1 MAKYGKAWQSM
12 AKHDKAW
19 QSMTKHGKAYD
30 SLPMTADDSLPMTGL
45 HYIRQD
51 KIEPNC
57 EKFNLR
63 TDGRTQGQVQVLSC
77 AFVAKK

>member
-1 MAKYGKAWQSM
+1 
-12 AKHDKAW
+12 
-19 QSMTKHGKAYD
+19 MTKHGKAYD
-30 SLPMTADDSLPMTGL
+30 SLPMTADDSFTMTADDSLNITADDSLPMTGL